1 IVKEQVRRGF
11 QLTVAR
17 WRILRFPLFESSLYF
32 RFPHR
37 LLNEAFLTRRPV
49 YRCSVSVVAHYREL
63 LEPDK
68 T

>member
-1 IVKEQVRRGF
+1 IVKEQMRRGL

-32 RFPHR
+32 RFPHT

-49 YRCSVSVVAHYREL
+49 CRCSVSVVAHYREL